1 MLTDVARGQ
10 TVKLLCAEDVFMQR
24 VSAARAAEIAK
35 LRRAAVAKT
44 CNAAAAWGTQMLVA
58 LATFSLHIYLS
69 PDEPPRPE
77 QLFSGLACFNII
89 NNTLS

>member
-1 MLTDVARGQ
+1 
-10 TVKLLCAEDVFMQR
+10 MQR
-24 VSAARAAEIAK
+24 VAAARAAEIAK